1 MKKPGARVGRR
12 RFLKAVPAA
21 VAASVAIPAAVRA
34 QRGAGAAPPKFGKD
48 VLKCAEQIDGL
59 HFTDAEDEMA
69 LGGASRNLDSYE
81 EIRKLDIPLDT
92 EPAVTFRPY
101 LPGKQPTGRPTRN
114 AKLVVAKPAHAQISS
129 NLEELAFEPV
139 TVLASLIESRR
150 LTSTDLTSM
159 YLGRLKRYGDR
170 LHCVVTLTEELAHAQ
185 AAAADKEIKAGKY
198 RGPLHGIPFG
208 VKDLFDTKGIR
219 TTWGAKPYENRVAEV
234 DAAIVERLREAGGV
248 LVAKLS
254 MGALAQ
260 GGVWFGGS
268 TRNPWSPDNSSSGS
282 SAGPGA
288 ATAAGLVAF
297 AIGTETRGSIISPSS
312 TCGLVGLRPTYGRV
326 SRYGAMALSWT
337 MDKIGPMC
345 RSVEDCAIVFNA
357 IYGSDGR
364 DETVVDAPFT
374 WNPDV
379 ALSSLKIG
387 VLAGEFEPNAGAGG
401 GGGGGR
407 GAANP
412 EEARRRSE
420 ERSRLLKEALDVLRA
435 AGAKLEPVTLP
446 EFPSN
451 ALGFILSAEA
461 AAAFDDLTRSKG
473 IDQLTEQGPNAWP
486 NTFRTS
492 RFIPAVE
499 YIRAQRA
506 RTLLNR
512 QMDALMSKYDVFLS
526 PSGGTSLG
534 ITNLTGHPAACLK
547 AGFVDGLPQA
557 LMITGRLYEEA
568 TVLRVALAY
577 ERATKW
583 HTMNPPLDDNL
594 RRMKTDAAAAGA
606 RQEGSRA
613 GRQEFTAGTQADKA
627 ARQELKDEWDEAFD
641 W

>member
-1 MKKPGARVGRR
+1 MKKPAQQIGRR
-12 RFLKAVPAA
+12 RFIRAVPAA
-21 VAASVAIPAAVRA
+21 VAATVALPLVARA
-34 QRGAGAAPPKFGKD
+34 QRGGGAPPKFGKD

-59 HFTDAEDEMA
+59 RFTDAEEELA
-69 LGGASRNLDSYE
+69 VAGASRNLDSYE
-81 EIRKLDIPLDT
+81 ELRKLDIPLDT
-92 EPAVTFRPY
+92 EPATTFRPHRGQT
-101 LPGKQPTGRPTRN
+101 PAFSPSAGRSTRTTKI
-114 AKLVVAKPAHAQISS
+114 AIARAARTSVPA

-139 TVLASLIESRR
+139 TTLAALVESRK
-150 LTSTDLTSM
+150 LSSTDLTKM
-159 YLGRLKRYGDR
+159 YLARLKKYGDQ
-170 LHCVVTLTEELAHAQ
+170 LHCVVTLTEDLALAQ
-185 AAAADKEIKAGKY
+185 AAAADKEIKAGRY

-219 TTWGAKPYENRVAEV
+219 TTWGAKPYEHRVAEV
-234 DAAIVERLREAGGV
+234 DATIVERLRDAGAV
-248 LVAKLS
+248 LCAKLS

-288 ATAAGLVAF
+288 ATAAGLVGF

-312 TCGLVGLRPTYGRV
+312 TCGVVGLRPTYGRV
-326 SRYGAMALSWT
+326 SRYGAMALSWS

-379 ALSSLKIG
+379 PLSSLKIG
-387 VLAGEFEPNAGAGG
+387 YIASEFEATDSGR
-401 GGGGGR
+401 GGGR
-407 GAANP
+407 GANP
-412 EEARRRSE
+412 EEARRRGE
-420 ERSRLLKEALDVLRA
+420 ERNKLLKEALDVLRG
-435 AGAKLEPVTLP
+435 AGAKLDPIALP
-446 EFPSN
+446 DFPAN

-461 AAAFDDLTRSKG
+461 AAAFDDLTRSKEV
-473 IDQLTEQGPNAWP
+473 DLLTEQGAGAWP

-512 QMDALMSKYDVFLS
+512 RMDALMSTCDVFLS
-526 PSGGTSLG
+526 PTGSASLG

-557 LMITGRLYEEA
+557 LMITGRLYDEA
-568 TVLRVALAY
+568 TVLRLALAY
-577 ERATKW
+577 QRATKW
-583 HTMNPPLDDNL
+583 HTMNPALDENL
-594 RRMKTDAAAAGA
+594 RRMKTSAPIAAQDGA
-606 RQEGSRA
+606 
-613 GRQEFTAGTQADKA
+613 D
-627 ARQELKDEWDEAFD
+627 WFD